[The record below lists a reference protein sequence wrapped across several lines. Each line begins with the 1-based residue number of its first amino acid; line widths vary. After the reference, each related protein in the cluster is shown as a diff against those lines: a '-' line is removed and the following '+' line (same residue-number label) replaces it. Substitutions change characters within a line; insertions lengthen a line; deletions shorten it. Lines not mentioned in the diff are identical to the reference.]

1 MNINAKKSPW
11 QKKVY
16 KKCTKSVCS
25 RSVLPPL
32 PPEPLWVGDHLAQAP
47 AGHPLPAGTALHSN
61 ILIGHYLDH

>member
-1 MNINAKKSPW
+1 MLKSLHGT
-11 QKKVY
+11 KKVY

-47 AGHPLPAGTALHSN
+47 AGHPLPADRLGKC
-61 ILIGHYLDH
+61 LDPGIQDLFFATP